1 MPSCV
6 LAYSGGLDTS
16 VILGWLKDEGYDI
29 HAVYVDL
36 GQPCEDREEILQ
48 KATDQGAVSSRIVDA
63 QQELCRDFAFP
74 ILQWQ
79 ARYEGVYLLGTSIA
93 RPLISKVCLQVAREV
108 GADAYAHGATGKG
121 NDQCRFQLAAEVLDP
136 GVQVIAPWRL
146 PRFREL
152 FPGRQE
158 MIAYCQENAIAV
170 KASVAKPYSSDENCL
185 HISYE
190 AGQLEDLEVNGV
202 ALVDFGMTVSPQDA
216 PDEIETLEIGF
227 ESGVPVSID
236 GESRDAL
243 AMVQE
248 LNTRAGRNGVGRI
261 DMVENR
267 FVGMKSR
274 GVYEAPG
281 MTVLYEAH
289 RVLEQLTLDRDL
301 VHLRDRIAPEVAEM
315 VYYGF
320 WYGPKM
326 DALLA
331 FIGEAQQPVTGSV
344 TLQLYKGN
352 IQVDGRR
359 SPNSLYDAEVAS
371 MEAGGSYNQ
380 DDAEGFLRI
389 MGLPGRVQGTI
400 SPRDY

>member
-1 MPSCV
+1 M
-6 LAYSGGLDTS
+6 
-16 VILGWLKDEGYDI
+16 
-29 HAVYVDL
+29 
-36 GQPCEDREEILQ
+36 
-48 KATDQGAVSSRIVDA
+48 
-63 QQELCRDFAFP
+63 
-74 ILQWQ
+74 
-79 ARYEGVYLLGTSIA
+79 
-93 RPLISKVCLQVAREV
+93 
-108 GADAYAHGATGKG
+108 
-121 NDQCRFQLAAEVLDP
+121 
-136 GVQVIAPWRL
+136 
-146 PRFREL
+146 
-152 FPGRQE
+152 
-158 MIAYCQENAIAV
+158 
-170 KASVAKPYSSDENCL
+170 
-185 HISYE
+185 
-190 AGQLEDLEVNGV
+190 
-202 ALVDFGMTVSPQDA
+202 ALVDFGMTVSPQEA

-227 ESGVPVSID
+227 ESGIPVSID
-236 GESRDAL
+236 GERLDAL

-331 FIGEAQQPVTGSV
+331 FIAEAQQPVTGSV

-389 MGLPGRVQGTI
+389 MGLPGRVQGTV

>member
-1 MPSCV
+1 
-6 LAYSGGLDTS
+6 
-16 VILGWLKDEGYDI
+16 
-29 HAVYVDL
+29 
-36 GQPCEDREEILQ
+36 
-48 KATDQGAVSSRIVDA
+48 
-63 QQELCRDFAFP
+63 
-74 ILQWQ
+74 
-79 ARYEGVYLLGTSIA
+79 
-93 RPLISKVCLQVAREV
+93 
-108 GADAYAHGATGKG
+108 
-121 NDQCRFQLAAEVLDP
+121 
-136 GVQVIAPWRL
+136 
-146 PRFREL
+146 
-152 FPGRQE
+152 
-158 MIAYCQENAIAV
+158 
-170 KASVAKPYSSDENCL
+170 L

-202 ALVDFGMTVSPQDA
+202 ALVDFGMTVSPQEA

-227 ESGVPVSID
+227 ESGIPVSID
-236 GESRDAL
+236 GERHDAL

-331 FIGEAQQPVTGSV
+331 FIAEAQQPVTGSV

-389 MGLPGRVQGTI
+389 MGLPGRVQGTV